1 MAEGDGGVRR
11 AAAGVRTQRTLLR
24 FFFLPLSD
32 ENRAWTRKNFFFASS
47 FYAHS
52 TAGGACWEW
61 PALMAGLVSGLLE
74 GVVASLLT
82 KYLGQYIDG
91 LSKEN
96 LNMSLGSGEPE
107 ALDQLELPIRVHAG
121 ALGKLS
127 LSIPWKQLKSKPA
140 IIRLERVFLLAGPKI
155 PKEVPPRPSF
165 ISN

>member
-1 MAEGDGGVRR
+1 MA
-11 AAAGVRTQRTLLR
+11 A
-24 FFFLPLSD
+24 
-32 ENRAWTRKNFFFASS
+32 
-47 FYAHS
+47 
-52 TAGGACWEW
+52 
-61 PALMAGLVSGLLE
+61 LVSGLLE

-96 LNMSLGSGEPE
+96 LNMSLGSGELELEDLHLKPE

-155 PKEVPPRPSF
+155 PKEVRSLNSICCHSLLQYDESEERRAQYTKRKRVELAEMFAAQRSGGTNADYP
-165 ISN
+165 

>member
-1 MAEGDGGVRR
+1 
-11 AAAGVRTQRTLLR
+11 
-24 FFFLPLSD
+24 
-32 ENRAWTRKNFFFASS
+32 
-47 FYAHS
+47 
-52 TAGGACWEW
+52 
-61 PALMAGLVSGLLE
+61 MAGLVSGLLE

-96 LNMSLGSGEPE
+96 LNMSLGSGELELEDLHLKPE

-121 ALGKLS
+121 SLGKLS

-155 PKEVPPRPSF
+155 PKEVRPARFMRSF
-165 ISN
+165 RCAVRRVGGAARAVHKTQESRVGGDVCSAAVRGYAVSL